1 MSIDAT
7 GVPLDGEV
15 MNSQLMVLPSEKF
28 EKIRLVRIP
37 YDLDRNEAYRF
48 ATGIIAQAE
57 ECHENCRWEDIAE
70 ALEARGFEPMEV
82 LIGPALD

>member
-1 MSIDAT
+1 MKD
-7 GVPLDGEV
+7 
-15 MNSQLMVLPSEKF
+15 QLMVLPSAKF
-28 EKIRLVRIP
+28 DQIRLLKIP

-57 ECHENCRWEDIAE
+57 ECHTNCRWEDIAE
-70 ALEARGFEPMEV
+70 ALEARGFEPLDV

>member
-1 MSIDAT
+1 MKD
-7 GVPLDGEV
+7 
-15 MNSQLMVLPSEKF
+15 QLMVLPSAKF
-28 EKIRLVRIP
+28 DQIRLLKIP

-70 ALEARGFEPMEV
+70 ALEARGFEPLDV

>member
-1 MSIDAT
+1 
-7 GVPLDGEV
+7 
-15 MNSQLMVLPSEKF
+15 MNSQLMVLPSARF
-28 EKIRLVRIP
+28 DRIRVVKIP
-37 YDLDRNEAYRF
+37 YDLNRNEAYRF

-70 ALEARGFEPMEV
+70 ELEARGFEPVEV